1 MTMHQYISPE
11 GGFCLEGVVTR
22 SIRLNKPCVEFQSV
36 SNLSLCLYF
45 SINIS
50 SEINGVCMNIF
61 CKINQNES
69 SESIPEKSPS
79 NNNSI
84 SSADLKKLLSVEYKS
99 QTYASFYTTAMEKDK
114 SILTLSVAGIGFL
127 VTLLKLASY
136 LNIYDMVFFFVA
148 AVSYLSSIFLIIT
161 LFSKNASYVIDLVN
175 DRDTTLKNFELM
187 QLDKWAIRS
196 FYLAIVM
203 SLLMAISTSS
213 ALFFERNKEMTNENK
228 ETTQKLV
235 IDGNSYAQAS
245 DLKRS
250 YQGASAMQ
258 PGSDVPSTT
267 QSQPASEQQTGAAAM
282 RPDITEDN

>member
-1 MTMHQYISPE
+1 
-11 GGFCLEGVVTR
+11 
-22 SIRLNKPCVEFQSV
+22 
-36 SNLSLCLYF
+36 
-45 SINIS
+45 
-50 SEINGVCMNIF
+50 MNIF
-61 CKINQNES
+61 CKINQSES

-79 NNNSI
+79 NINSI

-148 AVSYLSSIFLIIT
+148 AVSYLSAIFLIIT

-213 ALFFERNKEMTNENK
+213 ALFLERNKEMTNENK

-245 DLKRS
+245 DLKKS

-258 PGSDVPSTT
+258 PGSGVPSTT